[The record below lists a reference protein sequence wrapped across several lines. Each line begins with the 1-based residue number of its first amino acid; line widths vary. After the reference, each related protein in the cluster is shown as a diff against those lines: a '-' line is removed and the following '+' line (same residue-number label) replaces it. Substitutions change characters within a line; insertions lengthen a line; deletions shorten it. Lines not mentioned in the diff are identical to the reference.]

1 MQVIK
6 ERWRNMYEIVTT
18 FVTLILE
25 LAVLFVGIS
34 FLINL
39 VQIWI
44 PYDKV
49 NMWLSGKN
57 SFIGALGAIVFAF
70 VTPFCSCSTIPII
83 VNLLNKKV
91 RFGIVMIFLFSSPIL
106 DPTIITL
113 MVFALGWKVATFY
126 TLITSVLSI
135 IIGFA
140 LEKMGFENAVKE
152 VSVQNIDVT
161 SETFNVAAAWKETI
175 DLMKAVYPYLL
186 FGAGIGAFI
195 HEVVPTEW
203 ISTYL
208 GGDSWWLI
216 PLAAIVGIP
225 LYVRLSAMIPVSQ
238 ILIAKGMGAGAVM
251 ALVISSAG
259 ASMPEIVMLN
269 SIFQK
274 RLVAAFIGSVI
285 LMSTVSGFLFYLL

>member
-1 MQVIK
+1 
-6 ERWRNMYEIVTT
+6 MYEIVTT
-18 FVTLILE
+18 FTTLILE

-70 VTPFCSCSTIPII
+70 VTPFCSCSTIPIV

-106 DPTIITL
+106 DPTILTL

-135 IIGFA
+135 VIGFT
-140 LEKMGFENAVKE
+140 LEKMGFENAVKD
-152 VSVQNIDVT
+152 VTVQNIDEPT
-161 SETFNVAAAWKETI
+161 ATFNIAAAWKETI

-186 FGAGIGAFI
+186 LGAGIGAFI
-195 HEVVPTEW
+195 HEIVPTEW

-238 ILIAKGMGAGAVM
+238 ILIAKGMSAGAVM

>member
-1 MQVIK
+1 
-6 ERWRNMYEIVTT
+6 MYDILNT
-18 FVTLILE
+18 FTMLIFE
-25 LAVLFVGIS
+25 LSVLFIGIS

-39 VQIWI
+39 LQIWI
-44 PYDKV
+44 PYDKI
-49 NMWLSGKN
+49 NMWLSRRN
-57 SFIGALGAIVFAF
+57 SCVGALGAIIFAF

-106 DPTIITL
+106 DPTILTL
-113 MVFALGWKVATFY
+113 MVFSLGWKVAMVY

-140 LEKMGFENAVKE
+140 LEKMGFEGAVKD
-152 VSVQNIDVT
+152 VVVQDLDAAPASFSV
-161 SETFNVAAAWKETI
+161 AGAWKETI
-175 DLMKAVYPYLL
+175 ELIKSVYPYLL
-186 FGAGIGAFI
+186 FGAAIGAFI

-203 ISTYL
+203 ISHYL

-225 LYVRLSAMIPVSQ
+225 LYIRLSAMIPVSQ
-238 ILIAKGMGAGAVM
+238 ILIAKGMSAGAVM

-259 ASMPEIVMLN
+259 ASLPEIVLLN

-274 RLVAAFIGSVI
+274 RLVVAFIVSVV
-285 LMSTVSGFLFYLL
+285 LMSTISGFLFYFL

>member
-1 MQVIK
+1 
-6 ERWRNMYEIVTT
+6 MYDILET
-18 FVTLILE
+18 FAMLILE
-25 LAVLFVGIS
+25 LSVLFIGIS

-39 VQIWI
+39 LQIWI
-44 PYDKV
+44 PYDKI
-49 NMWLSGKN
+49 NTWLSGRN
-57 SFIGALGAIVFAF
+57 SFVGALGAIVFAF

-106 DPTIITL
+106 DPTILTL
-113 MVFALGWKVATFY
+113 MVFSLGWKVAAVY

-135 IIGFA
+135 VIGFA
-140 LEKMGFENAVKE
+140 LEKMGFEGAVKD
-152 VSVQNIDVT
+152 VVVQDLDATPASFSV
-161 SETFNVAAAWKETI
+161 AGAWKETI
-175 DLMKAVYPYLL
+175 ELIKSVYPYLL
-186 FGAGIGAFI
+186 LGAAIGAFI

-203 ISTYL
+203 ISHYL

-225 LYVRLSAMIPVSQ
+225 LYIRLSAMIPVSQ
-238 ILIAKGMGAGAVM
+238 ILIAKGMSAGAVM

-259 ASMPEIVMLN
+259 ASLPEIVLLN

-274 RLVAAFIGSVI
+274 RLVVAFIVSVV
-285 LMSTVSGFLFYLL
+285 LMSTISGFLFYFL

>member
-1 MQVIK
+1 
-6 ERWRNMYEIVTT
+6 MYEIVTT

-161 SETFNVAAAWKETI
+161 SETFNVAAAWKATI

>member
-1 MQVIK
+1 
-6 ERWRNMYEIVTT
+6 MYEIVTT
-18 FVTLILE
+18 FTTLILE

-70 VTPFCSCSTIPII
+70 VTPFCSCSTIPIV

-106 DPTIITL
+106 DPTILTL

-135 IIGFA
+135 VIGFT

-152 VSVQNIDVT
+152 VTVQNIDEPT
-161 SETFNVAAAWKETI
+161 ATFNIAAAWKETI

-186 FGAGIGAFI
+186 FGAGVGAFI
-195 HEVVPTEW
+195 HEIVPTEW

-238 ILIAKGMGAGAVM
+238 ILIAKGMSAGAVM

>member
-1 MQVIK
+1 
-6 ERWRNMYEIVTT
+6 MYEIVTT
-18 FVTLILE
+18 FATLILE
-25 LAVLFVGIS
+25 LSVLFVGIS

-57 SFIGALGAIVFAF
+57 SFVGALGAIVFAF
-70 VTPFCSCSTIPII
+70 VTPFCSCSTIPIV

-106 DPTIITL
+106 DPTILTL

-135 IIGFA
+135 VIGFA

-152 VSVQNIDVT
+152 VAVQNIDAT
-161 SETFNVAAAWKETI
+161 TATFSVATAWKETI

-238 ILIAKGMGAGAVM
+238 ILIAKGMSAGAVM

-274 RLVAAFIGSVI
+274 RLVVAFIGSVI

>member
-1 MQVIK
+1 
-6 ERWRNMYEIVTT
+6 MYEIVTT
-18 FVTLILE
+18 FATLILE
-25 LAVLFVGIS
+25 LSVLFVGIS

-49 NMWLSGKN
+49 NTWLSGKN
-57 SFIGALGAIVFAF
+57 SFVGALGAIVFAF
-70 VTPFCSCSTIPII
+70 VTPFCSCSTIPIV

-106 DPTIITL
+106 DPTILTL
-113 MVFALGWKVATFY
+113 MIFALGWKVATFY
-126 TLITSVLSI
+126 TLITSVLSVV
-135 IIGFA
+135 IGFS

-152 VSVQNIDVT
+152 VVIQNIDAT
-161 SETFNVAAAWKETI
+161 PATFSVAAAWKETI
-175 DLMKAVYPYLL
+175 ELMKAVYPYLL
-186 FGAGIGAFI
+186 FGAGIGALI

-225 LYVRLSAMIPVSQ
+225 LYIRLSAMIPVSQ
-238 ILIAKGMGAGAVM
+238 ILIAKGMSAGAVM
-251 ALVISSAG
+251 SLVISSAG

-274 RLVAAFIGSVI
+274 RLVVAFIGSVI

>member
-1 MQVIK
+1 
-6 ERWRNMYEIVTT
+6 MYEIVTT

>member
-1 MQVIK
+1 
-6 ERWRNMYEIVTT
+6 MYEIVTT
-18 FVTLILE
+18 FATLILE

-57 SFIGALGAIVFAF
+57 SFIGALGAIIFAF
-70 VTPFCSCSTIPII
+70 VTPFCSCSTIPIV

-152 VSVQNIDVT
+152 VSVQNIDAT

-238 ILIAKGMGAGAVM
+238 ILIAKGMSAGAVM

-274 RLVAAFIGSVI
+274 RLVVAFIGSVI

>member
-1 MQVIK
+1 
-6 ERWRNMYEIVTT
+6 MYDILET
-18 FVTLILE
+18 FATLILE
-25 LAVLFVGIS
+25 LSILFIGIS

-39 VQIWI
+39 LQIWI
-44 PYDKV
+44 PYDKI
-49 NMWLSGKN
+49 NTWLAGN
-57 SFIGALGAIVFAF
+57 NAFVGALGAIVFAF

-106 DPTIITL
+106 DPTILTL
-113 MVFALGWKVATFY
+113 MVFSLGWKVAAVY

-135 IIGFA
+135 VIGFA
-140 LEKMGFENAVKE
+140 LEKMGFEGAVKD
-152 VSVQNIDVT
+152 VVVQDLDAAPASFSV
-161 SETFNVAAAWKETI
+161 AGAWKETI
-175 DLMKAVYPYLL
+175 ALIKSVYPYLL
-186 FGAGIGAFI
+186 FGAAIGAFI

-203 ISTYL
+203 ISHYL

-225 LYVRLSAMIPVSQ
+225 LYIRLSAMIPVSQ
-238 ILIAKGMGAGAVM
+238 ILIAKGMSAGAVM

-259 ASMPEIVMLN
+259 ASLPEIVLLN

-274 RLVAAFIGSVI
+274 RLVVAFIVSVV
-285 LMSTVSGFLFYLL
+285 LMSTISGFLFYFL

>member
-1 MQVIK
+1 
-6 ERWRNMYEIVTT
+6 MYEIVIT
-18 FVTLILE
+18 FATLVLE
-25 LAVLFVGIS
+25 LFVLFIGIS

-57 SFIGALGAIVFAF
+57 SFVGALGAIVFAF
-70 VTPFCSCSTIPII
+70 VTPFCSCSTIPIV

-106 DPTIITL
+106 DPTILTL
-113 MVFALGWKVATFY
+113 MVFALGWKVAAFY

-135 IIGFA
+135 VIGFA

-152 VSVQNIDVT
+152 VVVQNIDAPPA
-161 SETFNVAAAWKETI
+161 TFSVGAAWQEMI
-175 DLMKAVYPYLL
+175 ELMKAVYPYLL

-238 ILIAKGMGAGAVM
+238 ILIAKGMSAGAVM

-274 RLVAAFIGSVI
+274 RLVVAFIGSVI

>member
-1 MQVIK
+1 M
-6 ERWRNMYEIVTT
+6 
-18 FVTLILE
+18 
-25 LAVLFVGIS
+25 
-34 FLINL
+34 
-39 VQIWI
+39 
-44 PYDKV
+44 
-49 NMWLSGKN
+49 
-57 SFIGALGAIVFAF
+57 
-70 VTPFCSCSTIPII
+70 TPFCSCSTIPII

-126 TLITSVLSI
+126 TLGTSVLSI

-216 PLAAIVGIP
+216 PLAAMVGIP